1 MLLAAGNPLN
11 EKVAIG
17 MLKEA
22 GHQITVARNGR
33 EAAEEVAA
41 DHFDVVRM
49 DGLIPEMDGFSATT
63 ALREREG
70 RQGRRLPIIALT
82 ANAMKGDRERC
93 FEVGMDDYASK
104 PILGE
109 QILGPIEKLTRKK
122 TAMPLMDS
130 AALMQQ
136 RGNDSRRVFRPRSDK
151 YTWGHRHR
159 RSHRRCT
166 NDGAESPQP

>member
-41 DHFDVVRM
+41 DHFDGVRM

-82 ANAMKGDRERC
+82 ANAALKS
-93 FEVGMDDYASK
+93 VW
-104 PILGE
+104 
-109 QILGPIEKLTRKK
+109 T
-122 TAMPLMDS
+122 TMPLNPFSGNRSS
-130 AALMQQ
+130 A
-136 RGNDSRRVFRPRSDK
+136 RSK
-151 YTWGHRHR
+151 
-159 RSHRRCT
+159 
-166 NDGAESPQP
+166 N